1 MNPNFKFVQV
11 AVFWEWKHHFPFSH
25 LLPAHHLASPT
36 HIDSKV
42 RRSGRIG
49 TSKRQQCANTEQ
61 QTVDFNNRV
70 GQRRNVENEAYTR
83 HNSSDNAINSNK
95 SSEQG
100 RALHVTPSCAEQPL
114 LPLESCPTREPTIE
128 DAMLE
133 WEEFV
138 SKGWREVRER
148 LPSWQSVGALYHV

>member
-1 MNPNFKFVQV
+1 MIWCSKFAQV

-25 LLPAHHLASPT
+25 LLHAHHLASPT

-42 RRSGRIG
+42 RRIDRIDS
-49 TSKRQQCANTEQ
+49 SKRQQCANTER

-70 GQRRNVENEAYTR
+70 GQQCNVENEAYTR
-83 HNSSDNAINSNK
+83 HDSGDTAINSNK
-95 SSEQG
+95 LLKQCT
-100 RALHVTPSCAEQPL
+100 ALHVTPSCAEQPL
-114 LPLESCPTREPTIE
+114 LPFGSCSKCETTIK

-138 SKGWREVRER
+138 LKGWREVQEK